1 MLPTPFTLTTEKR
14 QNRSLIQDVTPFLN
28 NIIFQYTHPLPFG
41 TEPHTVHTIPLAREH
56 CDSYLYYI
64 RYKTLDITSSQTP
77 FQVIF
82 NPVKGISPGTFYRTI
97 HQQNI
102 TLSIQ
107 DVFRTY
113 IKKPIEFNENQDTPL
128 YRPSHIEELKT
139 DLNISKY
146 LILTQEFKH
155 MITLITGYNKIYY
168 K

>member
-28 NIIFQYTHPLPFG
+28 NIIFQYTNPLPFE

-56 CDSYLYYI
+56 CDSYFYYI
-64 RYKTLDITSSQTP
+64 RYKTLEITSSQTP

-82 NPVKGISPGTFYRTI
+82 NPVEGISSGTFYRTI
-97 HQQNI
+97 HPQNI

-107 DVFRTY
+107 DTY
-113 IKKPIEFNENQDTPL
+113 MQKLIEFNENQDIQL
-128 YRPSHIEELKT
+128 YRPSHLQELRHRSEYFEVP
-139 DLNISKY
+139 DLDTKVQRHDNPHYWLNEIS
-146 LILTQEFKH
+146 
-155 MITLITGYNKIYY
+155 Y